1 MGKFYQPY
9 GRKYRYLIF
18 QKCPINIIMGWLRSL
33 TPSFRA
39 NRQEAQA
46 LAENVFFKEVV
57 IPALRGTERILSMKF
72 PINDIE
78 WFHAHF
84 EDKQNGFT
92 VAGFIALQEAFKVKQ
107 TVEGEINFSYM
118 KYKDK
123 CSPHIRQRVT
133 KPHVR
138 VDGKG
143 IYFDFFI
150 NFSN

>member
-1 MGKFYQPY
+1 
-9 GRKYRYLIF
+9 
-18 QKCPINIIMGWLRSL
+18 MGWLRSL

-46 LAENVFFKEVV
+46 LAENVLFKEIV
-57 IPALRGTERILSMKF
+57 IPALRGTTRIISTKF
-72 PINDIE
+72 PITEIE

-84 EDKQNGFT
+84 EDKQKGFT
-92 VAGFIALQEAFKVKQ
+92 VAGFIPLQEAFKVKQ

-123 CSPHIRQRVT
+123 CSPHIRNRMT

-138 VDGKG
+138 IDEKG

>member
-1 MGKFYQPY
+1 
-9 GRKYRYLIF
+9 
-18 QKCPINIIMGWLRSL
+18 MGWLRSL

-46 LAENVFFKEVV
+46 LAENVLFKEVI
-57 IPALRGTERILSMKF
+57 IPALRGTTRIMNTVF
-72 PINDIE
+72 PITDIE

-84 EDKQNGFT
+84 EDNQNGFT
-92 VAGFIALQEAFKVKQ
+92 VAGFIPLQEAFKVKQ
-107 TVEGEINFSYM
+107 VVEGEIKFSYI

-123 CSPHIRQRVT
+123 CSPHIRQRMT

-138 VDGKG
+138 IDEKG

-150 NFSN
+150 NFAN

>member
-1 MGKFYQPY
+1 
-9 GRKYRYLIF
+9 
-18 QKCPINIIMGWLRSL
+18 MGWLRSL

-46 LAENVFFKEVV
+46 LAENVFFKEIV
-57 IPALRGTERILSMKF
+57 IPALRGTERILGMKF

-92 VAGFIALQEAFKVKQ
+92 VAGFIPLQEAFKVKQ
-107 TVEGEINFSYM
+107 TVEGEINFSFM

-123 CSPHIRQRVT
+123 CSPHIRNRMT

-138 VDGKG
+138 IDEKG

>member
-1 MGKFYQPY
+1 MK
-9 GRKYRYLIF
+9 
-18 QKCPINIIMGWLRSL
+18 WLRSL
-33 TPSFRA
+33 SPTFRA
-39 NRQEAQA
+39 NKQEAQA
-46 LAENVFFKEVV
+46 LAENVFFKEIA
-57 IPALRGTERILSMKF
+57 IPALRGTERTMSMKF

-84 EDKQNGFT
+84 EENQKGFT
-92 VAGFIALQEAFKVKQ
+92 VAGFIPLQESFKVKQ

-118 KYKDK
+118 KYLNK

-138 VDGKG
+138 IDGKG

-150 NFSN
+150 NFSNE